1 MNKNHTKLQRIV
13 LISILTGILFVQEQI
28 LTPLPNIQ
36 LTIFLIVVYSVVFT
50 LTESILM
57 ITVHVLLDNILLGSL
72 NLVTFPFMLIGYLII
87 PITLKTIFR
96 KIRSPRA
103 LALLG
108 ILYAFIYSWI
118 FIIPNIWLLKIPFSV
133 YLIQDIP
140 FEILLAS
147 SSFLTILWL
156 YEPFKKVIDMYI
168 PQTNKKAQK
177 EPIDNKEEI

>member
-1 MNKNHTKLQRIV
+1 MNKNHNKLQRIV

-36 LTIFLIVVYSVVFT
+36 LTIFLIVVYSVVFNF
-50 LTESILM
+50 TESILM
-57 ITVHVLLDNILLGSL
+57 IIVHVVLDNILLGSL

-87 PITLKTIFR
+87 PITIKTVFR

-108 ILYAFIYSWI
+108 ILYSLIYSWI
-118 FIIPNIWLLKIPFSV
+118 FIIPNIWLLKIPFLV

-140 FEILLAS
+140 FEILLAA

-156 YEPFKKVIDMYI
+156 YEPFKNIIDMYI
-168 PQTNKKAQK
+168 PQTNKKVL
-177 EPIDNKEEI
+177 EEELNNTEEK

>member
-1 MNKNHTKLQRIV
+1 MNKNHDKLQRIV

-36 LTIFLIVVYSVVFT
+36 LTIFLIVVYSVVFNF
-50 LTESILM
+50 TESILM
-57 ITVHVLLDNILLGSL
+57 IIVHVVLDNILLGSL

-87 PITLKTIFR
+87 PITIKTVFR

-108 ILYAFIYSWI
+108 ILYSLIYSWI
-118 FIIPNIWLLKIPFSV
+118 FIIPNIWLLKIPFLV

-140 FEILLAS
+140 FEILLAA

-156 YEPFKKVIDMYI
+156 YEPFKNIIDMYI
-168 PQTNKKAQK
+168 PQTNKKVL
-177 EPIDNKEEI
+177 EEELNNTEEK